1 LKNGQKKYFNQLFA
15 AFFSFLIKA
24 LSLPFKKS
32 VTIFP
37 PIIKNQSK
45 SKKNLPTERHK
56 KNYNNQILQV
66 PI

>member
-1 LKNGQKKYFNQLFA
+1 MAKKKISTNFLRPI
-15 AFFSFLIKA
+15 SFLIKA